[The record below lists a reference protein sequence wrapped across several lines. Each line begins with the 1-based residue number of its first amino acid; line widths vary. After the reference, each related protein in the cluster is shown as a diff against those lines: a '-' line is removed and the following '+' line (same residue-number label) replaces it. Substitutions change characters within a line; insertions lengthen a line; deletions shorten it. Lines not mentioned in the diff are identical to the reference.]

1 MMKYRPVIAVAL
13 VFALASAPVA
23 SYAAPPAKPGPK
35 VVAQPLVTLTDLVIN
50 SVNLVDGE
58 LVANATAT
66 LKVLN
71 RTITQT
77 LPIPLGAGGTAGA
90 AGTCDILNLT
100 LGPINLDL
108 LGLIVNLDDCM
119 GGPVTVDITGD
130 MGPGN
135 LLGNLVCSVAHLLD
149 GGLDLGAILG
159 KLNQTQLNTLLGG
172 LTGILNGVL
181 DRFFASAVPMSM
193 AAAAPAG
200 DCPILDLMVAP
211 LHLNLL
217 GLVVDTSAICLNI
230 SSESGP
236 GNLLGNL
243 LCSLTGLLDN
253 GANLGSQIALAQS
266 IINLINRLGL

>member
-1 MMKYRPVIAVAL
+1 MMKYRPVVAVAL

-23 SYAAPPAKPGPK
+23 SYAAAPAQPRPK

-50 SVNLVDGE
+50 SVNVVHGQ

-71 RTITQT
+71 RTVTQT
-77 LPIPLGAGGTAGA
+77 LQIPLRLGGSPGA
-90 AGTCDILNLT
+90 AGECDILNLT

-108 LGLIVNLDDCM
+108 LGLIVNLDDCN
-119 GGPVTVDITGD
+119 GGPITVDITGD

-135 LLGNLVCSVAHLLD
+135 LLGNLVCSIAGLLD
-149 GGLDLGAILG
+149 GGLDLGGILG
-159 KLNQTQLNTLLGG
+159 GLTRTQLNTLLGG

-181 DRFFASAVPMSM
+181 DRFFATAVPMPM
-193 AAAAPAG
+193 ALQEVG
-200 DCPILDLMVAP
+200 DCPILDLMVGP
-211 LHLNLL
+211 INLNLL
-217 GLVVDTSAICLNI
+217 GLVVETSQICLNI
-230 SSESGP
+230 SSQSGP